1 MNLIPY
7 LYYLSLFI
15 DNLIKVPT
23 YFKTHI
29 EITSSMAPRCLGS
42 KKSGVLIKNFSSLI
56 RRIFGR
62 SKVVDTILIF
72 AVVLKS
78 RQLYHQDLNII
89 FDIIGIQLVNTTELV
104 AIGLEIIRSLAP
116 GDEHHRRRRRL
127 LDQVLE
133 GFIKK
138 QQVSQ
143 ILV

>member
-1 MNLIPY
+1 MQA
-7 LYYLSLFI
+7 
-15 DNLIKVPT
+15 

-62 SKVVDTILIF
+62 SKVDDTILIF
-72 AVVLKS
+72 VVVLKS
-78 RQLYHQDLNII
+78 RQIYHQDLNII
-89 FDIIGIQLVNTTELV
+89 FDIIGIKLAELV

-127 LDQVLE
+127 LDQVFE

>member
-15 DNLIKVPT
+15 DNLIKVPA

-62 SKVVDTILIF
+62 SKVDDTILIF

-89 FDIIGIQLVNTTELV
+89 FDIIGIQLNQSPLDLKLSDHSLPETN
-104 AIGLEIIRSLAP
+104 IIAGDVDSSIKSSRDSL
-116 GDEHHRRRRRL
+116 
-127 LDQVLE
+127 
-133 GFIKK
+133 KNNK
-138 QQVSQ
+138 
-143 ILV
+143 

>member
-15 DNLIKVPT
+15 DNLIKVPA

-89 FDIIGIQLVNTTELV
+89 FDIIGIQLNLSPLV
-104 AIGLEIIRSLAP
+104 LKISDPSLPETNIIAGDVDSSIKSSRDSL
-116 GDEHHRRRRRL
+116 
-127 LDQVLE
+127 
-133 GFIKK
+133 KNNK
-138 QQVSQ
+138 
-143 ILV
+143 